1 MTKKHALMI
10 IKHRLNITTKKTK
23 LYIVNYTSH
32 QRQTTSLDLFI
43 KRIRL
48 TRISIVKQLHTVYK

>member
-1 MTKKHALMI
+1 MI